1 MYWYGFVFTAALGA
15 LVISGLTTLIPDE
28 LMGRVPWLSLTWVV
42 TLGSIA
48 YITYVLLPYATKT

>member
-1 MYWYGFVFTAALGA
+1 
-15 LVISGLTTLIPDE
+15 
-28 LMGRVPWLSLTWVV
+28 VPWLSLTWVV

>member
-1 MYWYGFVFTAALGA
+1 VFTAALGA
-15 LVISGLTTLIPDE
+15 LVVAGLAALLPDKFME
-28 LMGRVPWLSLTWVV
+28 RVPWLSLTWVV